1 MHKGQTKDIRTTI
14 KQFAEKMKNLP
25 EVEHS
30 AEEKEKKK
38 TEIKDSEIKDSSI
51 LAQKDESNL
60 LLFKN
65 EKEYAKFLTTFKKEH
80 KVFAD
85 NYLSNL
91 NLTGSYKIAYPNC
104 APDSLPSKA
113 SVLVR
118 NSKVQLYIQYI
129 YTLRQKKL
137 EISENKLLSNLNDL
151 YNRAMQAVPV
161 LDKHGKETGMYNFNG
176 MAAAKAA
183 ELIAKITGIGLI
195 NKRIN
200 SDNLVIVKT
209 YVVPQFQNTINLPEQ
224 SVESIKQLIESY
236 GKHE

>member
-14 KQFAEKMKNLP
+14 KQFAKKMKNLP
-25 EVEHS
+25 AVEHS
-30 AEEKEKKK
+30 AVEKEKKK

-51 LAQKDESNL
+51 LAQKDESNQL
-60 LLFKN
+60 AFKN

-91 NLTGSYKIAYPNC
+91 NLTESYKIAYPLCKQMSISNS
-104 APDSLPSKA
+104 AARLISN
-113 SVLVR
+113 VR
-118 NSKVQLYIQYI
+118 IQRYISYI